1 MSLRTLSSRPRAC
14 DRCWLLKTQCDSQS
28 PCARCQRLELP
39 CVTER
44 PLQAKGR
51 PKKSASIR
59 RAFRQSP
66 AEPTGPGSG
75 GQEAIAS
82 PSTAGVSPA
91 AATGPSQDLSELSLD
106 TDLVDG
112 LLHQIASSSR
122 KLGIFGALP
131 ASIHPEGENHANG
144 SLRQV
149 WNPDQWHVLLALSL
163 EIYHPRV
170 PDTVPGPRKLSQDL
184 LRRSVLALT
193 QDLSWKA
200 PEPGIENVLLL
211 LLSSYTWCLSV
222 EFVEIAARWQSLSCV
237 IYQDIAKLPVP
248 NDDCG
253 ELKNRTEMALY
264 IQDATM
270 SLLHYPRKPSCDL
283 QKQVKS
289 QIADGVW
296 HARRRPLPAQTEHQ
310 PVEDSSYFA
319 LMHPLANC
327 MRAIIE
333 APSVGSRA
341 WLMAKNELSDY
352 FFCFPSTLLRFDDL
366 SYVYEAE
373 AMIWMHGLFI
383 MLHGTRDLVN
393 LTMNPMYLEAD
404 RFIHLLEHSI
414 LLGDVLPTVLS
425 LDPSLDCLSPA
436 TVFFILHSATV
447 HAMALRQ
454 FIPNNCSRASLGTG
468 VPVKLARSSDH
479 HCNLL
484 SAVQLHCK
492 RYDVPIIG
500 EVHSLLSYYR
510 SQAAFRTSA
519 VSAIRP
525 RTLMH
530 YRWCQG
536 GAGIVPLRIED
547 AEAIWNYTFSP
558 DEDLWQTES
567 ANRSVLQALIADLC
581 APEARICRNGYFD
594 LSILIE

>member
-14 DRCWLLKTQCDSQS
+14 DRCWLLKTQCDSRS

-75 GQEAIAS
+75 GQEVIAS
-82 PSTAGVSPA
+82 PSTADVSPAA
-91 AATGPSQDLSELSLD
+91 AATGPSPELSELSLD
-106 TDLVDG
+106 PDLVDG
-112 LLHQIASSSR
+112 LLHQITSSSR

-131 ASIHPEGENHANG
+131 ASFHLAGENHGNG

-149 WNPDQWHVLLALSL
+149 WNSDQWHVLLALSL
-163 EIYHPRV
+163 EIYHLRV
-170 PDTVPGPRKLSQDL
+170 PDTAPGPRELSQDW

-193 QDLSWKA
+193 QDISGKA
-200 PEPGIENVLLL
+200 PESGIENVLLL

-222 EFVEIAARWQSLSCV
+222 EFVAIAARWQSLSCV
-237 IYQDIAKLPVP
+237 IYHDIAKLPAP
-248 NDDCG
+248 NGDGC
-253 ELKNRTEMALY
+253 ELKN
-264 IQDATM
+264 
-270 SLLHYPRKPSCDL
+270 RKPSCDL

-289 QIADGVW
+289 QIADVQPALY
-296 HARRRPLPAQTEHQ
+296 HAIITVADWEHL
-310 PVEDSSYFA
+310 S
-319 LMHPLANC
+319 C
-327 MRAIIE
+327 MRAVIE

-352 FFCFPSTLLRFDDL
+352 FFGFPPTLLRFDDL

-383 MLHGTRDLVN
+383 ILRLDIPSHQPDGPTANIYLDGTRDLIN
-393 LTMNPMYLEAD
+393 LTMDPMYLEAE
-404 RFIHLLEHSI
+404 RFSHLLEHSI
-414 LLGDVLPTVLS
+414 LLGDVIPTVLS

-454 FIPNNCSRASLGTG
+454 FIPNHCSRASLGTG
-468 VPVKLARSSDH
+468 APAKLARSSGH
-479 HCNLL
+479 HCDLL

-510 SQAAFRTSA
+510 SQAAFRASA

-536 GAGIVPLRIED
+536 GAGIVPLRTED
-547 AEAIWNYTFSP
+547 AEATWHYTFSP

-567 ANRSVLQALIADLC
+567 ANRSVLQAVIADLC

-594 LSILIE
+594 LSILLE